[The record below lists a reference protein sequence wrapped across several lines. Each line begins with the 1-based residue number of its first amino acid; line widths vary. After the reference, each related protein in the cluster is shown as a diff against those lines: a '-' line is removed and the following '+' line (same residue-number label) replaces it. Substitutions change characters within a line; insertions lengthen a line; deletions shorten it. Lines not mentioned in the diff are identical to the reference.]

1 MNYLPAPVKSPFLRC
16 GIAFIAIAAVLLTFS
31 TAAAAQYRGYE
42 GPEFCKQCH
51 EDNYNE
57 WKASGHPY
65 KLMKGEEAQFRP
77 IPLPKG
83 YDWDDIS
90 YVIGGYKWKSR
101 YMDNEGYIITNDDTS
116 QGGNTQYNY
125 LTGQWSDYHADEP
138 NGTKP
143 YNCGSCHTT
152 AWIANENPEDLS
164 GNQDGLPGQGAP
176 VSRTAPGHRSGQPR
190 TCARGRRLVW
200 PG

>member
-1 MNYLPAPVKSPFLRC
+1 METVMSHLSSLIKNPFIRFGFASMVIGALLLFLP
-16 GIAFIAIAAVLLTFS
+16 TM
-31 TAAAAQYRGYE
+31 AAAQYQFYE

-83 YDWDDIS
+83 FDWEDIS

-101 YMDNEGYIITNDDTS
+101 YMDKDGYIITNDGSLEGTS
-116 QGGNTQYNY
+116 RMAPS
-125 LTGQWSDYHADEP
+125 LM
-138 NGTKP
+138 
-143 YNCGSCHTT
+143 
-152 AWIANENPEDLS
+152 IAGPATPR
-164 GNQDGLPGQGAP
+164 PGF
-176 VSRTAPGHRSGQPR
+176 RTRIR
-190 TCARGRRLVW
+190 KT
-200 PG
+200 